1 MHPDKSN
8 TQNILNIWKIP
19 NIQKEKKMSLVR
31 NKETIII
38 RGDER
43 PENNHYNVQVVIGP
57 LSLMVTSKSQYL
69 VKNVE
74 RKKYLKVYI
83 LVTNWLTD
91 MTQADRESFHFSG

>member
-1 MHPDKSN
+1 
-8 TQNILNIWKIP
+8 
-19 NIQKEKKMSLVR
+19 MSLVR

-74 RKKYLKVYI
+74 RKNI
-83 LVTNWLTD
+83 
-91 MTQADRESFHFSG
+91 